1 MTYLD
6 RSRSNFLL
14 TSWEKD
20 SFWNC
25 VCNKQI
31 WVVSDDL
38 SRMQVKSGDDFQC
51 GWKYKSA
58 GVICQIRV
66 TWHIWTYGA
75 KARVI
80 KCDNLVYKMASSYH
94 FYSEKTLVQ
103 IPHRD
108 LWRNSMR
115 NDFFDQKKLYK
126 NYTKRIQ
133 KLYIFIDKLY
143 KTCIKCK
150 LKKVE
155 TWNACFWYIQT
166 MYKLCKTYTAG

>member
-38 SRMQVKSGDDFQC
+38 SRMQVKSGEDFQC

-58 GVICQIRV
+58 GVIRQIRV

-115 NDFFDQKKLYK
+115 NDFFDQKNLYK

-133 KLYIFIDKLY
+133 KLYKIYIYFYRQTVQNLY
-143 KTCIKCK
+143 K
-150 LKKVE
+150 V
-155 TWNACFWYIQT
+155 
-166 MYKLCKTYTAG
+166 